1 MNDDLQIQ
9 ALQRDYASGKRT
21 PFDTLRRVHQ
31 QALESRAL
39 HLWITLLDWDQVERQ
54 LREAEAKRAAGQTLP
69 LYGVPFAVKDNIDVQ
84 GVLTTAAC
92 PSFARVAA
100 ASGPVV
106 DALCAAG
113 AIVLGKTNLD
123 QFATGLVGTRSPYGV
138 CASAFDARYISGGSS
153 SGSALAV
160 ALGQVSFALG
170 TDTAG
175 SGRVPAA
182 LNNVVGFK
190 PTRGWLSTRGVVPAC
205 RSLDCVSV
213 FAGNVADAW
222 RVLEVTAGFD
232 PIDAFSRAA
241 PPGAVSFGARTGS
254 PQAEPFRFG
263 IPSLT
268 ELEFFGDKAAEHAF
282 HEAVKHLEQLGGQ
295 AVEIAF
301 APFQQAAE
309 LLYHG
314 PWLAERAVA
323 FGEYVA
329 RDVPG
334 LDPTVTQIVR
344 GANRHDAAD
353 TFRAQYRLQEL
364 ARQVAAVWRDIDV
377 LVVPT
382 TATNYTLEQIA
393 ENPIE
398 TNARL
403 GIYTNFTN
411 LLDLCGIAIPTGFKA
426 ENQPFGVTLLAPA
439 FTDRTVMQL
448 GERLHESWPGT
459 VGATGTP
466 VAAATADAAPKR
478 TLRSVAPVARAR
490 QTIQLA
496 VVGAHLEGQPLHREL
511 LELGARLESRT
522 RSAPQYRLFALAGTV
537 PPKPG
542 LIRASAGGS
551 SIELEVYRLDPTA
564 FGQFVSTVA
573 APLGIGNVEL
583 ESGQWVKGFV
593 CESVATEG
601 ATEISQFGGWRAYLA
616 SRQS

>member
-1 MNDDLQIQ
+1 MTDDLQIQ
-9 ALQRDYASGKRT
+9 ALQRDYASGQRT
-21 PFDTLRRVHQ
+21 PLETLRRVHQ
-31 QALESRAL
+31 RALESRAL
-39 HLWITLLDWDQVERQ
+39 NIWITLLDWEHVERQ
-54 LREAEAKRAAGQTLP
+54 LHEAEAKRAAGQTLP
-69 LYGVPFAVKDNIDVQ
+69 LFGVPFGVKDNIDVQ

-92 PSFARVAA
+92 PSYARVAA
-100 ASGPVV
+100 ATGPVV

-123 QFATGLVGTRSPYGV
+123 QFATGLVGTRSPYGA

-222 RVLEVTAGFD
+222 RVLELSAGFD

-241 PPGAVSFGARTGS
+241 PPGAVSFGAR
-254 PQAEPFRFG
+254 PAEPFRFG
-263 IPSLT
+263 VPSLT
-268 ELEFFGDKAAEHAF
+268 ELEFFGDNAAEHAF
-282 HEAVKHLEQLGGQ
+282 QEAVKHLEQLGGQ

-301 APFQQAAE
+301 APFRQAAE

-323 FGEYVA
+323 FGEFIA

-334 LDPTVTQIVR
+334 LDPTVAQIVR
-344 GANRHDAAD
+344 GANRHDAAEA
-353 TFRAQYRLQEL
+353 FRAQYRLQEL
-364 ARQVAAVWRDIDV
+364 ARQVAASWRDIDV
-377 LVVPT
+377 LLVPT
-382 TATNYTLEQIA
+382 TATSYTLEQLA

-398 TNARL
+398 PNARL

-411 LLDLCGIAIPTGFKA
+411 LLDLCGVAIPAGFKA
-426 ENQPFGVTLLAPA
+426 EHLPFGVTLLAPA
-439 FTDRTVMQL
+439 FTDRLVMTL
-448 GERLHESWPGT
+448 GERLHESWPST

-466 VAAATADAAPKR
+466 VASAAESTALPKR
-478 TLRSVAPVARAR
+478 ALRSVAPVARAR
-490 QTIQLA
+490 QTIELA

-522 RSAPQYRLFALAGTV
+522 RSAPHYRLFALAGTV
-537 PPKPG
+537 PAKPG
-542 LIRASAGGS
+542 LIRVSSGGS
-551 SIELEVYRLDPTA
+551 SIEVEVYRLDAAA
-564 FGQFVSTVA
+564 FGHFVTGVS
-573 APLGIGNVEL
+573 APLGIGNLEL
-583 ESGQWVKGFV
+583 ESGQWVKGFL

-601 ATEISQFGGWRAYLA
+601 ATDISDFGGWRAYLA